1 MGMEIW
7 LAVAGLMI
15 VSLSGVLFVQKTIRG
30 TVENKLPFL
39 VSFSAGVFLVTAGA
53 LMLEVFEQ
61 VSSVWVGVLLVV
73 GGYLLAT
80 LGGFIL
86 PEVHHHHD
94 ESCGDCKSGAKK
106 LMLGD
111 ALHNIGDGIVLIT
124 AFTASPILG
133 VATAVSL
140 AVHETLQE
148 IAEFFVLRQ
157 AGYTVRR
164 ALLINFAISSTIII
178 GVLIGYF
185 ALNVPNL
192 EVVLLAVSAGFF
204 LQVVVHDLLPKR
216 AKYEEEKEFG
226 LHVLLVLVGVLIM
239 ALVSTALGD
248 SHSHDDEIHLDEH
261 NESVLKTIEDYDH
274 DR

>member
-1 MGMEIW
+1 MGIEIW
-7 LAVAGLMI
+7 LAVAGLML

-30 TVENKLPFL
+30 VVENRLPFL

-53 LMLEVFEQ
+53 LTLEVFEQ
-61 VSSVWVGVLLVV
+61 VSSVWMGVLLVV

-80 LGGFIL
+80 LGGFIM

-94 ESCGDCKSGAKK
+94 ESCGESKSSAKK
-106 LMLGD
+106 LMIGD
-111 ALHNIGDGIVLIT
+111 ALHNIGDGVVLVT
-124 AFTASPILG
+124 AFTVSPILG

-157 AGYTVRR
+157 AGYSTKQ
-164 ALLINFAISSTIII
+164 ALLLNFSISSTVII

-185 ALNVPNL
+185 ALDIPNL

-239 ALVSTALGD
+239 ALVSTALGE
-248 SHSHDDEIHLDEH
+248 SHSHGGDVHDDERDEYLLEIETNH
-261 NESVLKTIEDYDH
+261 NQDH
-274 DR
+274 